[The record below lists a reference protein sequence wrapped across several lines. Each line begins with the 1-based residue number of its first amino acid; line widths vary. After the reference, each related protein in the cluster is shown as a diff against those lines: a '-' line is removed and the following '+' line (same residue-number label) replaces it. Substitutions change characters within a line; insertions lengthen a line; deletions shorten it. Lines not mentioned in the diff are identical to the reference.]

1 MNYVP
6 AKEKHIGYEDP
17 SIQIDT
23 HTHTQ
28 TSFYFNIRIGIL
40 LLYPINRDYALKA
53 SWGTWG
59 GESPI

>member
-1 MNYVP
+1 MTYVP
-6 AKEKHIGYEDP
+6 AKEKHIGYED
-17 SIQIDT
+17 
-23 HTHTQ
+23 THTQ

-40 LLYPINRDYALKA
+40 LLYPITRDYALEA

>member
-1 MNYVP
+1 MTYVP

-23 HTHTQ
+23 HTQ

-40 LLYPINRDYALKA
+40 LLYPITRDYALEA
-53 SWGTWG
+53 SWGT
-59 GESPI
+59 